1 MTTTAAPAAVITA
14 PEKPDLVARL
24 EPRLGL
30 FAIIIGGAALL
41 AVPLPGLTL
50 GIGAIFNAA
59 GIQLLAQGLG
69 RDLWI
74 LARRRLAPTCGE
86 ACVVGKSVGLWR
98 RLLGRAASE
107 TVPTAPAKSA
117 PVLCLES
124 GLGAGLIAIGLL
136 LMGAGATATVTTS
149 PGAVVAVAGLW
160 WLAGWALRDF
170 VFELKR
176 APDHINVA
184 VGFGGEK
191 TGGNT
196 TGT

>member
-1 MTTTAAPAAVITA
+1 MTTTAAPAAAITA

-24 EPRLGL
+24 EPGLGL
-30 FAIIIGGAALL
+30 FAIIIGV

-50 GIGAIFNAA
+50 GIGAMFNAA

-74 LARRRLAPTCGE
+74 LARRRLAPNCGE
-86 ACVVGKSVGLWR
+86 ACVVGKSVGWWR
-98 RLLGRAASE
+98 RLLGRAAPSQP
-107 TVPTAPAKSA
+107 VPTAPAKSA

-124 GLGAGLIAIGLL
+124 ALGAGLIAIGLL

-149 PGAVVAVAGLW
+149 PGAVIAVAGLW

-184 VGFGGEK
+184 VGFGGNSS
-191 TGGNT
+191 GGND
-196 TGT
+196 TGA